1 MCLPADTLPDPWL
14 RGAELSTATVQSKVR
29 KTCKPWVCRRLTSQA
44 YATAGAV
51 AGARTMHGSLCI
63 APPQGQCMRCPSPGA
78 VQSMSCGCQRRQSK
92 GTNTGFADAEGCT
105 SAPPFA
111 SESDGHAGARTEAG
125 GRRPGGWRRGRGSRE
140 RTPHWPRPR
149 GDARVPLHCPTPG
162 AVHALPHPRGNT
174 KARAV
179 GNRRE

>member
-1 MCLPADTLPDPWL
+1 MSACRHSARSVAPRGGVIHSYGAVQGAQDVQTLGMPEANLPSI
-14 RGAELSTATVQSKVR
+14 RHG
-29 KTCKPWVCRRLTSQA
+29 
-44 YATAGAV
+44 GAV

-78 VQSMSCGCQRRQSK
+78 VQSMRCGCQRWQSK